1 MRLSDS
7 LLGLLAVLFGVAILW
22 HIRSFPEI
30 PGHYYGPGFFPGI
43 VGWGFILFGALLL
56 VRVSRQSRW
65 HEKWISFPAWGNNG
79 KGAVAAIGV
88 LVAIQAFVF
97 FGEII
102 GFQLLS
108 ILVMGMLFLW
118 AGRGLVF
125 STVLAVAITL
135 VLDALFSKLLSVPL
149 PTGLL
154 YNYWW

>member
-1 MRLSDS
+1 M
-7 LLGLLAVLFGVAILW
+7 
-22 HIRSFPEI
+22 
-30 PGHYYGPGFFPGI
+30 
-43 VGWGFILFGALLL
+43 
-56 VRVSRQSRW
+56 
-65 HEKWISFPAWGNNG
+65 
-79 KGAVAAIGV
+79 AAIGV

-97 FGEII
+97 FGETI